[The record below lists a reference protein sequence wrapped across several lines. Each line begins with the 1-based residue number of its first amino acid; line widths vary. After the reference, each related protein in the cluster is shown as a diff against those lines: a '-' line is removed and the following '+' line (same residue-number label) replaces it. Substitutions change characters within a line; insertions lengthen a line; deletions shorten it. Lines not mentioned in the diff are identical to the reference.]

1 MGLLYYLTNA
11 VFVRSNLHGCK
22 NYINNYLPI
31 YIMNNVLGLFLYTLF
46 YYQMNNMLKPCLYD
60 KFAVFKEEPIVFYPI
75 LYSTNV
81 FILYIFLTLNV
92 NLIIFSKIRKP
103 ALYALS
109 LIYLKYIIDIVID
122 TNAIVVYQ
130 YEFRRSIMWLFTTP
144 LILHLYCD
152 MNNITIMDINAH
164 YHIISNF
171 AHILLFPFRKT
182 YYNAYIIMLLSVL
195 EVYFIY
201 KLLHF
206 KHHRYTTFI
215 VFIWC
220 LFSFINILELI
231 NIFNIHDIQMCY
243 LMSDMLAKLTTILIV
258 NDYEEQTY
266 FIKSNVDLQSINL
279 ITAIKKSIKHFENST
294 NITSKCQMVM
304 NLIENKLTSFI
315 PTDKTTLKLELL
327 KKILPLELEDNY
339 LTQTKEYKPYDFIC
353 VLFTDIVSYTEMA
366 KRYDADII
374 YKLLNDV
381 YTRFDDIINKYENL
395 QKIETIGDAYMVV
408 SDIYTND
415 QRNNVKN
422 TILFA
427 FDILREIK
435 TIPTPDGVPLQLRIG
450 INLGK
455 VVVGILGVE
464 IPRLCIIGNTVN
476 VANRLQTTTE
486 PDTIQISTHVY
497 EIAKEKM
504 EDVHFEEKKNVF
516 LKNLGSRTTYIISPS
531 TQQLFNAIKTKQ
543 DDAS

>member
-1 MGLLYYLTNA
+1 MGLLYYVTNA
-11 VFVRSNLHGCK
+11 VFVRSNLHEYK
-22 NYINNYLPI
+22 NYINNYLPM
-31 YIMNNVLGLFLYTLF
+31 YIMNHVFGLFLYTLF
-46 YYQMNNMLKPCLYD
+46 YYQLNNMLKPCIYN
-60 KFAVFKEEPIVFYPI
+60 KFDVFKEEPIVFYPL

-81 FILYIFLTLNV
+81 FILYIFLTLNA

-103 ALYALS
+103 ALYSLS

-130 YEFRRSIMWLFTTP
+130 YEFRRTIMWVFTTP

-152 MNNITIMDINAH
+152 MNNTTIVDINAH

-182 YYNAYIIMLLSVL
+182 YYNTYIIMVLSVL

-206 KHHRYTTFI
+206 KHKRYTTFI

-231 NIFNIHDIQMCY
+231 NIFDIHDIQMYY
-243 LMSDMLAKLTTILIV
+243 LMSDMIAKLTTILIV

-304 NLIENKLTSFI
+304 NLIENRLTSFI

-374 YKLLNDV
+374 YKLLNVV

-450 INLGK
+450 INLGN

-464 IPRLCIIGNTVN
+464 IPRLCVIGNTVN

-516 LKNLGSRTTYIISPS
+516 LKNLGSRTTYIISPH
-531 TQQLFNAIKTKQ
+531 QINRNIIL
-543 DDAS
+543 